1 MLAVV
6 AMTGICSC
14 SSKAGAANADDVG
27 QADSVP
33 VVYYIKDINPENI
46 LKIYHAL
53 GRKADGTN
61 VAVKISTGESGKSN
75 HLSPALIAPFVNE
88 VKGTIVECN
97 TAYGGNRSTTA
108 DHLKAA
114 EEHGYTV

>member
-61 VAVKISTGESGKSN
+61 VAVKISTGESGK
-75 HLSPALIAPFVNE
+75 A
-88 VKGTIVECN
+88 TI
-97 TAYGGNRSTTA
+97 
-108 DHLKAA
+108 
-114 EEHGYTV
+114 